1 MVDYLQKGQTLN
13 GTQQC
18 IFSYIGSKEILNS
31 ITFENSVK
39 ASCSTWTVPQFH
51 KSVIAIAL
59 INDNVFELIE
69 HLPYSP
75 YLPPSHFHLFTKLKK
90 NISGYHSQSDDE

>member
-1 MVDYLQKGQTLN
+1 M
-13 GTQQC
+13 
-18 IFSYIGSKEILNS
+18 
-31 ITFENSVK
+31 
-39 ASCSTWTVPQFH
+39 PQFH

-75 YLPPSHFHLFTKLKK
+75 YLPPSDFHLFTKLKNPFLVTTLSQMMNDIIHAVDDFLNGHKK
-90 NISGYHSQSDDE
+90 NFFKSGIQRPLNIAQNIAGKNV